1 MAGSIDPADMRQ
13 EHARSAN
20 RGVSIMAKKRAAP
33 VWRKSPDDLIV
44 LFHAA
49 LPDDPRIERR
59 KMFGYPCAFVGG
71 NLFTGLHQENVIV
84 RLAETDRVAAIRKQ
98 GARLFEPM
106 TGRPMREYIVL
117 PKSPLLTGERSRSGC
132 SEGSAT
138 LRHSS
143 KVGTHSETH
152 AGRCI
157 TTETDVTSAEA
168 SAGLTGRCECAERR
182 NAM

>member
-1 MAGSIDPADMRQ
+1 
-13 EHARSAN
+13 
-20 RGVSIMAKKRAAP
+20 MAKKRAAP

-44 LFHAA
+44 LFHAT

-59 KMFGYPCAFVGG
+59 KMFGYPCAFIGG

-117 PKSPLLTGERSRSGC
+117 PKSALADRGALAAWLQRGLSYAASLPPKARKSGRI
-132 SEGSAT
+132 AKPT
-138 LRHSS
+138 P
-143 KVGTHSETH
+143 
-152 AGRCI
+152 
-157 TTETDVTSAEA
+157 A
-168 SAGLTGRCECAERR
+168 SALRR
-182 NAM
+182 KRT